1 MSTEDVKAARPGE
14 VSSSMSMIDRVRQRR
29 LINRQNRAIDR
40 AWQSAPTQAMRDE
53 IAIFA
58 QRRTF

>member
-1 MSTEDVKAARPGE
+1 MSST
-14 VSSSMSMIDRVRQRR
+14 MSIVDRVRRRR
-29 LINRQNRAIDR
+29 LINRQDRAIDR
-40 AWQSAPTQAMRDE
+40 AWHSAPTQAMRDE

>member
-1 MSTEDVKAARPGE
+1 MSRRARLEGSEKA
-14 VSSSMSMIDRVRQRR
+14 MSNIVDRVRRRR

-40 AWQSAPTQAMRDE
+40 AWMTAPTQSMRDE

-58 QRRTF
+58 QRRVF